1 MAEINYVVRDLKLS
15 HEGVFDLKELYK
27 LMKGWFN
34 LHKFD
39 FYEKEYFD
47 VLKTDA
53 KDIKLKWEVERKID
67 DYTKFVIETDIKI
80 NDHRIVE
87 VKKGDKKAKL
97 SSGGLIIKFTSYLR
111 QDYQE
116 KWEGPVKKFVR
127 GLYDKFIYKERYE
140 RYEEEI
146 KEETYNIFN
155 EVKAYLNLQ
164 KFE

>member
-87 VKKGDKKAKL
+87 VKKGDKISIRSQSAGKEVFKDLDIKIKKYTPPAW
-97 SSGGLIIKFTSYLR
+97 IKF
-111 QDYQE
+111 D
-116 KWEGPVKKFVR
+116 KIKKEGVIAGVPS
-127 GLYDKFIYKERYE
+127 I
-140 RYEEEI
+140 I
-146 KEETYNIFN
+146 N
-155 EVKAYLNLQ
+155 
-164 KFE
+164 